1 MMRVLLVAHS
11 CSPNGGSEA
20 RMTWQWATHLAINGI
35 VVTALINRAD
45 PTSAIDPR
53 TAPIPQQIRPGFEPR
68 FINVEPPVLS
78 RRLPVVVY
86 TAVDYQGWQRRAL
99 RAARALHQDEPFD
112 LVHHLSWAS
121 IHHGSWLNRLD
132 APFVLGPVG
141 GGTTAS
147 PGYKSCF
154 PNSWRYEQL
163 RNALVRTIQF
173 NPISRRLVRSAS
185 LIIASNPETET
196 VLRRLGAQ
204 NVKVMLDDGVDPD
217 EMMAHPVV
225 QSTSGP
231 LRVLW
236 VSRIMERKALGM
248 ALDAV
253 QLASTNCAIHLTL
266 MGDGIPRALVA
277 DQLARMIFD
286 GLVTDRGWSSQAEL
300 EDAYASHDVLLFN
313 SVRDNGSAPLHS
325 ASAYGMP
332 AVVINHQGPGI
343 ITDPNWAVQVPP
355 STTQQSTEDIA
366 KALVDLAGDPG
377 RRQQM
382 GTAAL
387 AAGGRNTWPARAAAM
402 TALYQRVLR

>member
-1 MMRVLLVAHS
+1 MRVLLVAHS
-11 CSPNGGSEA
+11 CSPSGGSEA
-20 RMTWQWATHLAINGI
+20 RMSWQWVTHLAMKGI
-35 VVTALINRAD
+35 DVTALVNRAD
-45 PTSAIDPR
+45 PTSPIDPR
-53 TAPIPQQIRPGFEPR
+53 TAPLPEPIPPGNGPKFVD
-68 FINVEPPVLS
+68 VEPPTLS

-86 TAVDYQGWQRRAL
+86 TALDYQGWQRRAL
-99 RAARALHQDEPFD
+99 RTARSLHHDHPFD

-163 RNALVRTIQF
+163 RNGFVRTIRF
-173 NPISRRLVRSAS
+173 NPFSRRLVHSAS
-185 LIIASNPETET
+185 LILASNPETET
-196 VLRRLGAQ
+196 VLRRLGAKH
-204 NVKVMLDDGVDPD
+204 VELMLDDGVDPD
-217 EMMAHPVV
+217 EMMTRPVV

-253 QLASTNCAIHLTL
+253 QLASARCAIHLTL
-266 MGDGIPRALVA
+266 MGDGIPREIVA
-277 DQLARMIFD
+277 DQLERMIND
-286 GLVTDRGWSSQAEL
+286 KLVTDRGWSSQAEL
-300 EDAYASHDVLLFN
+300 EDAYAHHDVLLFN

-343 ITDPNWAVQVPP
+343 ITSPDWAVQVPP
-355 STTQQSTEDIA
+355 TTTQQSTEDIA
-366 KALVDLAGDPG
+366 NALVELAGNPT
-377 RRQQM
+377 RRREM

-387 AAGGRNTWPARAAAM
+387 AAARRNTWPTRAAAM
-402 TALYQRVLR
+402 TALYHRVLR